1 MKRKNVF
8 GKKLTFLIV
17 GVLAVF
23 AFIRGP
29 EQTWCL
35 AGVFAVW
42 AAWTLVSALRSN
54 GSHIKASL
62 IKKRIEKESRRA
74 DNEPLGSYVRDGDDL
89 VGAALLHH
97 VNCRVSAYLKSAYP
111 EVTWEWCSMNPERLA
126 AEGGTGRIKL
136 FGIPDFNFADVMF
149 DRMARIDC
157 DMLRIVPFSGLRG
170 TAGETEA
177 EQPRG
182 DLPVDPEVW
191 YGIQGK
197 KILESC
203 VADLNSRGHASL
215 NIKENGD
222 ICARQED
229 GETVRDKFKN
239 LPGKAVWNAL
249 VKVIENQGLSASVM
263 DGCIKVSW

>member
-17 GVLAVF
+17 GVLAVL

-42 AAWTLVSALRSN
+42 AIWPLGGLLRSA
-54 GSHIKASL
+54 GPRIKASL
-62 IKKRIEKESRRA
+62 DKKRAEKAAKREKY
-74 DNEPLGSYVRDGDDL
+74 EPTGSFIPENGDL
-89 VGAALLHH
+89 VGASLLRH
-97 VNCRVSAYLKSAYP
+97 VNCRISAYLKSAYP
-111 EVTWEWCSMNPERLA
+111 DVTWEWQTKDPERLA

-157 DMLRIVPFSGLRG
+157 DMLRIVPFAELKGK
-170 TAGETEA
+170 TEPEA
-177 EQPRG
+177 SKPR
-182 DLPVDPEVW
+182 DDMPVDPAVW

-203 VADLNSRGHASL
+203 VADLHSRGHASL
-215 NIKENGD
+215 IIRENGD
-222 ICARQED
+222 ICCRQAD
-229 GETVRDKFKN
+229 SETVRDKFKN
-239 LPGKAVWNAL
+239 LPGKGVWNAL

-263 DGCIKVSW
+263 DDCIKVSW